1 MQNKIWPEGV
11 ATLFGVGK
19 WGKAPGT
26 MGSLAAFPVIF
37 GFSFLHPFL
46 YMTLCVLL
54 IVISIVAADL
64 YGEGKDLKEIV
75 ADEFVGLMVALFLIP
90 HSWSLWILGFILFRF
105 FDILKP
111 FPISYLDKNVKGGF
125 GVVLDDLVAGL
136 AANALIHFLW
146 IPHIAP
152 QLRLQMSFL

>member
-26 MGSLAAFPVIF
+26 MGSLVALPVVF
-37 GFSFLHPFL
+37 GFSYLNPFV
-46 YMTLCVLL
+46 YMGLCVLL
-54 IVISIVAADL
+54 IILSIVAADQ

-75 ADEFVGLMVALFLIP
+75 ADEFVGLMVALFLVP
-90 HSWSLWILGFILFRF
+90 KTWVLWILGFVLFRF

-111 FPISYLDKNVKGGF
+111 FPISHFDKNVKGGF

-136 AANALIHFLW
+136 FANALIHFVW
-146 IPHIAP
+146 IPYVAP
-152 QLRLQMSFL
+152 KIGFL

>member
-1 MQNKIWPEGV
+1 MQNKIWPEGA

-19 WGKAPGT
+19 IGKAPGT

-37 GFSFLHPFL
+37 GFSFLNPFF
-46 YMTLCVLL
+46 YMVLCMAL
-54 IVISIVAADL
+54 IVVAVVASDQ

-75 ADEFVGLMVALFLIP
+75 IDEFVGLMVTLYLVP
-90 HSWSLWILGFILFRF
+90 HDWVLWILAFVVFRAL
-105 FDILKP
+105 DILKP

-136 AANALIHFLW
+136 AANAFIHFAW
-146 IPHIAP
+146 IPLIAP
-152 QLRLQMSFL
+152 KLGF

>member
-1 MQNKIWPEGV
+1 M
-11 ATLFGVGK
+11 FGVGK

-26 MGSLAAFPVIF
+26 MGSLVALPVIF
-37 GFSFLHPFL
+37 GFSFLNPFV
-46 YMTLCVLL
+46 YMVLSVVL
-54 IVISIVAADL
+54 IVLSIVAADQ

-75 ADEFVGLMVALFLIP
+75 ADEFVGLMIALFLVP
-90 HSWSLWILGFILFRF
+90 HDWILWILGFVLFRF

-111 FPISYLDKNVKGGF
+111 FPISYLDKNIKGGF

-136 AANALIHFLW
+136 AANALIHFVW

-152 QLRLQMSFL
+152 QLHQRLSFL

>member
-26 MGSLAAFPVIF
+26 MGSLVAFPLIF
-37 GFSFLHPFL
+37 AFSFLGPFW
-46 YMTLCVLL
+46 YMSLSVVL
-54 IVISIVAADL
+54 IIISIVAADQ

-90 HSWSLWILGFILFRF
+90 HDWFLWVLGFVLFRF

-111 FPISYLDKNVKGGF
+111 FPISHLDKNVKGGF

-136 AANALIHFLW
+136 FANALIHFVW
-146 IPHIAP
+146 IPYVAP
-152 QLRLQMSFL
+152 KVNFL